1 MHNMATLPPQDIT
14 MLSYRIEGIE
24 KEVQRLSTQ
33 LGNYVP
39 QRENDLKLQSIQDTT
54 KRIEGEV
61 ADAKKQLIEMNAK
74 LIAQATDVQKR
85 DAEQKESQSQLQI
98 KVLVAI
104 VSSVL
109 IVVTGVLIGYITHFF
124 H

>member
-1 MHNMATLPPQDIT
+1 MATLPPQDIT